1 MYYFDISGDLD
12 SGCPGSE
19 RSPSALISNV
29 SAMTRY
35 VRKILNF
42 LKQFSIDFTKK
53 KNLTFLGIFPMWR
66 KRKNLRILNLQLS
79 NIQM

>member
-53 KNLTFLGIFPMWR
+53 KI
-66 KRKNLRILNLQLS
+66 
-79 NIQM
+79 

>member
-35 VRKILNF
+35 VRKILNSTYNRDLRAPN
-42 LKQFSIDFTKK
+42 LK
-53 KNLTFLGIFPMWR
+53 
-66 KRKNLRILNLQLS
+66 
-79 NIQM
+79 